1 MYVLSRLY
9 EGVLLCAALPKHTLY
24 QKLWGNILAT
34 FFYLIF
40 IEAAVIL
47 LLNYL
52 VKQKVIQGIHNI
64 IKNLYAITKGNL
76 DTTVTVGGNREFEEL
91 SKGINTM
98 VKSIVSLSDRIS
110 AIIEISGIPLAA
122 FEYEKGVQHVFV
134 TSGLSGLLELPEK
147 EAYRLYQNASLFD
160 QYIKDIM
167 KNPIDGETEIFKIGD
182 SRYIHIHMSQSQEG
196 YLGIIADV
204 TKDVT
209 EKQQMQYE
217 NTHDPLTGLYKFGH
231 FKELSEKILH
241 QMPDEKLCAFV
252 MMDLDHFKSI
262 NDTYGHDM
270 GDAYLQGFAQ
280 VLKSMPQEHILSAR
294 RSGDEFC
301 MMIYNCDQKK
311 QILTYLNSFYSTLKE
326 HSIKLSET
334 ESKVISASSGFAWTS
349 DAKSSISQLL
359 SHADEALYAVKKNTK
374 GRYAEYEFET

>member
-40 IEAAVIL
+40 IEGAVIL

-110 AIIEISGIPLAA
+110 SIIEISGIPLAA

-167 KNPIDGETEIFKIGD
+167 KNPKIG
-182 SRYIHIHMSQSQEG
+182 RAH
-196 YLGIIADV
+196 V
-204 TKDVT
+204 
-209 EKQQMQYE
+209 
-217 NTHDPLTGLYKFGH
+217 
-231 FKELSEKILH
+231 
-241 QMPDEKLCAFV
+241 
-252 MMDLDHFKSI
+252 
-262 NDTYGHDM
+262 
-270 GDAYLQGFAQ
+270 
-280 VLKSMPQEHILSAR
+280 
-294 RSGDEFC
+294 
-301 MMIYNCDQKK
+301 
-311 QILTYLNSFYSTLKE
+311 
-326 HSIKLSET
+326 
-334 ESKVISASSGFAWTS
+334 
-349 DAKSSISQLL
+349 
-359 SHADEALYAVKKNTK
+359 
-374 GRYAEYEFET
+374 

>member
-1 MYVLSRLY
+1 M
-9 EGVLLCAALPKHTLY
+9 
-24 QKLWGNILAT
+24 
-34 FFYLIF
+34 
-40 IEAAVIL
+40 
-47 LLNYL
+47 
-52 VKQKVIQGIHNI
+52 
-64 IKNLYAITKGNL
+64 
-76 DTTVTVGGNREFEEL
+76 
-91 SKGINTM
+91 
-98 VKSIVSLSDRIS
+98 
-110 AIIEISGIPLAA
+110 
-122 FEYEKGVQHVFV
+122 

-167 KNPIDGETEIFKIGD
+167 KNPIDGEKEIFKIGD
-182 SRYIHIHMSQSQEG
+182 SRYIHMSQSQEG

-209 EKQQMQYE
+209 EKQQM
-217 NTHDPLTGLYKFGH
+217 
-231 FKELSEKILH
+231 
-241 QMPDEKLCAFV
+241 PDEKLCALV
-252 MMDLDHFKSI
+252 MMDLDYLKYI

-280 VLKSMPQEHILSAR
+280 VLKSMPQEHILSDR

-301 MMIYNCDQKK
+301 MMIYNCDQKN
-311 QILTYLNSFYSTLKE
+311 QILTNLNSFYSTLKE

-359 SHADEALYAVKKNTK
+359 S
-374 GRYAEYEFET
+374 YAEYEFET

>member
-1 MYVLSRLY
+1 
-9 EGVLLCAALPKHTLY
+9 
-24 QKLWGNILAT
+24 
-34 FFYLIF
+34 
-40 IEAAVIL
+40 
-47 LLNYL
+47 
-52 VKQKVIQGIHNI
+52 
-64 IKNLYAITKGNL
+64 
-76 DTTVTVGGNREFEEL
+76 
-91 SKGINTM
+91 
-98 VKSIVSLSDRIS
+98 
-110 AIIEISGIPLAA
+110 
-122 FEYEKGVQHVFV
+122 
-134 TSGLSGLLELPEK
+134 
-147 EAYRLYQNASLFD
+147 
-160 QYIKDIM
+160 M
-167 KNPIDGETEIFKIGD
+167 KNPIDGEKEIFKIGD

-231 FKELSEKILH
+231 FKELSEKILR